1 MNGNPEMRTPR
12 LGSPTADLS
21 WRSQSRAKPGSD
33 LRPANS
39 ITKWRIWDQWDSHH
53 PHPSS
58 ASQTQVHHPWTTAP
72 GTYIL
77 PVPSSVLGA
86 RASLRSTQEQLHQ
99 QWLAQCA
106 DAWVLA
112 PPRVASHFSL
122 CPKPLPPGSRVRVSP
137 AICPFP
143 HHLTHFLDLFCP
155 KTTLPI
161 CWSLHIISQNIIFK
175 CIKHNE

>member
-33 LRPANS
+33 LRLANS
-39 ITKWRIWDQWDSHH
+39 ITKWRIWDQWDSQH

-58 ASQTQVHHPWTTAP
+58 ASQTHHPWTTAP

-86 RASLRSTQEQLHQ
+86 RASLRSTQEQLHL

-106 DAWVLA
+106 DTWVLA

-122 CPKPLPPGSRVRVSP
+122 SKAPSPRLKGKSLSSHLPLSTPFNPLSWSFLPKDYAGNLLKP
-137 AICPFP
+137 AHYFSEYY
-143 HHLTHFLDLFCP
+143 L
-155 KTTLPI
+155 
-161 CWSLHIISQNIIFK
+161 
-175 CIKHNE
+175 